1 MAALADK
8 LLGALRDLGLILW
21 ILLQPYD
28 VDGPRLMR
36 DGAHVFF
43 CISARSLGL
52 VCSVKA

>member
-8 LLGALRDLGLILW
+8 LLGALWDLGLILG

-43 CISARSLGL
+43 VLAHGL
-52 VCSVKA
+52 WVWFPP